1 MRATEPDAA
10 AVVPGAPAP
19 AADRRL
25 PWRVAEVLEV
35 RPETARASTL
45 VLRVPGWPGHRPG
58 EHVDIRLTAEDGY
71 QAQRSYSIAS
81 PPEAGHPALTV
92 DRVEGG
98 EVSPYLAGEARAGDR
113 FELRGPVGGHF
124 AWTAAEGG
132 PLFLVSGGSGVVPLM
147 AMLRHR
153 AAAGSRV
160 PARLLASWR
169 GAEDIIYRDEL
180 ARLAAAGD
188 GLAVAHALTRS
199 RPAGWTGYGRR
210 IDAAMLGE
218 FGFPPGE
225 RPRVFVCGPTALVE
239 ATAAALVALGH
250 PPARVR
256 TERFGPGGG

>member
-1 MRATEPDAA
+1 
-10 AVVPGAPAP
+10 
-19 AADRRL
+19 
-25 PWRVAEVLEV
+25 
-35 RPETARASTL
+35 
-45 VLRVPGWPGHRPG
+45 
-58 EHVDIRLTAEDGY
+58 
-71 QAQRSYSIAS
+71 
-81 PPEAGHPALTV
+81 
-92 DRVEGG
+92 
-98 EVSPYLAGEARAGDR
+98 
-113 FELRGPVGGHF
+113 VGGHF
-124 AWTAAEGG
+124 VWTAAEGG

-169 GAEDIIYRDEL
+169 SAGDIIHRDEL

-239 ATAAALVALGH
+239 AAAAALVALGH
-250 PPARVR
+250 PPARVK
-256 TERFGPGGG
+256 TERFGPSGG

>member
-1 MRATEPDAA
+1 
-10 AVVPGAPAP
+10 
-19 AADRRL
+19 
-25 PWRVAEVLEV
+25 
-35 RPETARASTL
+35 
-45 VLRVPGWPGHRPG
+45 
-58 EHVDIRLTAEDGY
+58 
-71 QAQRSYSIAS
+71 
-81 PPEAGHPALTV
+81 
-92 DRVEGG
+92 
-98 EVSPYLAGEARAGDR
+98 
-113 FELRGPVGGHF
+113 
-124 AWTAAEGG
+124 
-132 PLFLVSGGSGVVPLM
+132 M

-169 GAEDIIYRDEL
+169 SAGDIIHRDEL

-239 ATAAALVALGH
+239 AAAAALVALGH
-250 PPARVR
+250 PPARVK
-256 TERFGPGGG
+256 TERFGTKRRVAWRRMRTRRAVGRQRRRRAAARGLRGRDDGATAVCEGCGREAAVAELTLYGGALGAVLRCPGCDLAMIRLAATPAGHRLDMRGVALLRIARAA